1 MKKKMEK
8 ITLDLAVLSVLFV
21 ALRIMYRGELFLI
34 LSITFCTALYHFA
47 MRLMVGIIC
56 NKFIEPKLNYNSEW
70 FKEKKFEKKLYKFL
84 KVKKWKKFAPT
95 YSPES
100 FSLKDNSKEDIIRTM
115 CGAEV
120 VHEIIIVLSFLPL
133 LVSVQLDSVIEF
145 IITSVIAALVD
156 SVFVIIQRF
165 NRPRVK
171 KLLERSER
179 QLRK

>member
-1 MKKKMEK
+1 MKKTLKR
-8 ITLDLAVLSVLFV
+8 ITAILLVLSVVFV
-21 ALRIMYRGELFLI
+21 LLNFYLKTDLFLI

-47 MRLMVGIIC
+47 MRLFVGEIC
-56 NKFIEPKLNYNSEW
+56 NKFIEPKLNYNAKW
-70 FKEKKFEKKLYKFL
+70 FNEKKFEKKLYKFL

-120 VHEIIIVLSFLPL
+120 VHELIIVFSFLPIIFSGL
-133 LVSVQLDSVIEF
+133 LDSFYEF
-145 IITSVIAALVD
+145 LFTSIIAALVD

-165 NRPRVK
+165 NRPRVI
-171 KLLERSER
+171 KLLKRSER
-179 QLRK
+179 QSRK

>member
-1 MKKKMEK
+1 MKKTMKR
-8 ITLDLAVLSVLFV
+8 ITVILLVLSVVFV
-21 ALRIMYRGELFLI
+21 LLNFYLKTDLFLI

-47 MRLMVGIIC
+47 MRLFVGEIC
-56 NKFIEPKLNYNSEW
+56 NKFIEPNLNYNSKW
-70 FKEKKFEKKLYKFL
+70 FKEKKFEKKLYKLL

-120 VHEIIIVLSFLPL
+120 VHELIIVFSFLPIIFSGL
-133 LVSVQLDSVIEF
+133 LDSFYEF
-145 IITSVIAALVD
+145 LFTSIIAALVD

-165 NRPRVK
+165 NRPRVI
-171 KLLERSER
+171 KLLKRSER
-179 QLRK
+179 QSRK

>member
-21 ALRIMYRGELFLI
+21 TLRVMYRGELFLI

-47 MRLMVGIIC
+47 MRLFVGEIC
-56 NKFIEPKLNYNSEW
+56 NKFIEPNLNCNSKW
-70 FKEKKFEKKLYKFL
+70 FKEKKFEKKLYKLL

-100 FSLKDNSKEDIIRTM
+100 FSLEKNSKEDIIRTM

-120 VHEIIIVLSFLPL
+120 VHELIIVFSFLPIIFSGL
-133 LVSVQLDSVIEF
+133 LDSFYEF
-145 IITSVIAALVD
+145 LFTSIIAALVD

-165 NRPRVK
+165 NRPRVI
-171 KLLERSER
+171 KLLKRSER
-179 QLRK
+179 QSGK

>member
-1 MKKKMEK
+1 MKKTLKR
-8 ITLDLAVLSVLFV
+8 ITAILLVLSVVFV
-21 ALRIMYRGELFLI
+21 LLNFYLKTDLFLI

-47 MRLMVGIIC
+47 MRLFVGEIC
-56 NKFIEPKLNYNSEW
+56 NKFIEPKLNYNAKWFSE
-70 FKEKKFEKKLYKFL
+70 KNFEKKLYKFL

-120 VHEIIIVLSFLPL
+120 VHELIIVFSFLPIIFSGL
-133 LVSVQLDSVIEF
+133 LDSFYEF
-145 IITSVIAALVD
+145 LFTSIIAALVD

-165 NRPRVK
+165 NRPRVI
-171 KLLERSER
+171 KLLKRSER
-179 QLRK
+179 QSRK

>member
-1 MKKKMEK
+1 MKKTMKR
-8 ITLDLAVLSVLFV
+8 ITVVLLALSVISVLLNLYFKTD
-21 ALRIMYRGELFLI
+21 LFLI

-47 MRLMVGIIC
+47 MRLFVGEIC
-56 NKFIEPKLNYNSEW
+56 NKFIAPNLNCNSKW
-70 FKEKKFEKKLYKFL
+70 FNEKKFEKKLYKFL

-120 VHEIIIVLSFLPL
+120 VHEIIILFSFLPL
-133 LVSVQLDSVIEF
+133 IVSVQLNSVVEF

>member
-21 ALRIMYRGELFLI
+21 TLRVMYRGELFLI

-47 MRLMVGIIC
+47 MRLFVGEIC
-56 NKFIEPKLNYNSEW
+56 NKFIEPNLNCSSEW
-70 FKEKKFEKKLYKFL
+70 FKEKKFEKKLYKLL

-100 FSLKDNSKEDIIRTM
+100 FSLESNSKEDIIRTM

-120 VHEIIIVLSFLPL
+120 VHELIIVFSFLPL
-133 LVSVQLDSVIEF
+133 IFSGLLDSFYEF
-145 IITSVIAALVD
+145 LFTSIIAALVD

-165 NRPRVK
+165 NRPRVI
-171 KLLERSER
+171 KLLKRSER
-179 QLRK
+179 QSRK

>member
-21 ALRIMYRGELFLI
+21 TLRIMYRGELFLI

-133 LVSVQLDSVIEF
+133 LVSVQLNSVTEF

-171 KLLERSER
+171 KLLERRNKKEV
-179 QLRK
+179 

>member
-133 LVSVQLDSVIEF
+133 LVSVQLNSVTEF

-171 KLLERSER
+171 KLLERSEK
-179 QLRK
+179 QSMM

>member
-21 ALRIMYRGELFLI
+21 TLRVMYRGELFLI

-47 MRLMVGIIC
+47 MRLFVGEIC
-56 NKFIEPKLNYNSEW
+56 NKFIEPNLNCNSKW
-70 FKEKKFEKKLYKFL
+70 FKEKKFEKKIYKLL

-100 FSLKDNSKEDIIRTM
+100 FSLEKNSKEDIIRTM

-120 VHEIIIVLSFLPL
+120 VHELIIVFSFLPIIFSGL
-133 LVSVQLDSVIEF
+133 LDSFYEF
-145 IITSVIAALVD
+145 LFTSIIAALVD

-165 NRPRVK
+165 NRPRVI
-171 KLLERSER
+171 KLLKRSER
-179 QLRK
+179 PSRK

>member
-21 ALRIMYRGELFLI
+21 ALWIMYRGELFLI

-120 VHEIIIVLSFLPL
+120 VHELIIVFSFLPL
-133 LVSVQLDSVIEF
+133 IFSGLLDSFYEF
-145 IITSVIAALVD
+145 LFTSIIAALVD

-165 NRPRVK
+165 NRPRVI
-171 KLLERSER
+171 KLLKRSER
-179 QLRK
+179 QSRK

>member
-165 NRPRVK
+165 NRPRVW

-179 QLRK
+179 QFRK

>member
-1 MKKKMEK
+1 MKKTMKR
-8 ITLDLAVLSVLFV
+8 ITVILLVLSVVFV
-21 ALRIMYRGELFLI
+21 LLNFYLKTDLFLI

-47 MRLMVGIIC
+47 MRLFVGEIC
-56 NKFIEPKLNYNSEW
+56 NKFIEPKLNYNAKW
-70 FKEKKFEKKLYKFL
+70 FNEKKFEKKLYKFL

-120 VHEIIIVLSFLPL
+120 VHELIIVFSFLPIIFSGL
-133 LVSVQLDSVIEF
+133 LDSFYEF
-145 IITSVIAALVD
+145 LFTSIIAALVD

-165 NRPRVK
+165 NRPRVI
-171 KLLERSER
+171 KLLKRSER
-179 QLRK
+179 QSRK

>member
-1 MKKKMEK
+1 MKKTLKR
-8 ITLDLAVLSVLFV
+8 ITSILLVFSVVFVLLNFY
-21 ALRIMYRGELFLI
+21 LKTDLFLI

-47 MRLMVGIIC
+47 MRLFVGEIC
-56 NKFIEPKLNYNSEW
+56 NKFIEPKLNYNAKW
-70 FKEKKFEKKLYKFL
+70 FNEKKFEKKLYKFL

-120 VHEIIIVLSFLPL
+120 VHELIIVFSFLPIIFSGL
-133 LVSVQLDSVIEF
+133 LDSFYEF
-145 IITSVIAALVD
+145 LFTSIIAALVD

-165 NRPRVK
+165 NRPRVI
-171 KLLERSER
+171 KLLKRSEK
-179 QLRK
+179 QSRK

>member
-21 ALRIMYRGELFLI
+21 TLRVMYRGELFLI

-47 MRLMVGIIC
+47 MRLFVGEIC
-56 NKFIEPKLNYNSEW
+56 NKFIEPNLNCNSKW
-70 FKEKKFEKKLYKFL
+70 FKEKKFEKKLYKLL

-120 VHEIIIVLSFLPL
+120 VHELIIVFSFLPIIFSGL
-133 LVSVQLDSVIEF
+133 LDSFYEF
-145 IITSVIAALVD
+145 LFTSIIAVLVD

-165 NRPRVK
+165 NRPRVI
-171 KLLERSER
+171 KLLKRSER
-179 QLRK
+179 QSRK

>member
-1 MKKKMEK
+1 MIR
-8 ITLDLAVLSVLFV
+8 ITIILLVISFIAILLNLFF
-21 ALRIMYRGELFLI
+21 ETDLFLI

-47 MRLMVGIIC
+47 MRLFVGEIC
-56 NKFIEPKLNYNSEW
+56 NKFIDPNLNCNSKW
-70 FKEKKFEKKLYKFL
+70 FNEKKFEKKLYKIL

-100 FSLKDNSKEDIIRTM
+100 FSLENNSKEDIIRTM

-133 LVSVQLDSVIEF
+133 VVSVQLDSVIEF

-165 NRPRVK
+165 NRPRVR
-171 KLLERSER
+171 KLLERKN
-179 QLRK
+179 RKEL

>member
-1 MKKKMEK
+1 MKKTLKR
-8 ITLDLAVLSVLFV
+8 ITAILLVLSVVFV
-21 ALRIMYRGELFLI
+21 LLNFYLKTDLFLI

-47 MRLMVGIIC
+47 MRLFVGEIC
-56 NKFIEPKLNYNSEW
+56 NKFIEPNLKCNSKW
-70 FKEKKFEKKLYKFL
+70 FKEKKFEKKLYKLL

-120 VHEIIIVLSFLPL
+120 VHELIIVFSFLPIIFSGL
-133 LVSVQLDSVIEF
+133 LDSFYEF
-145 IITSVIAALVD
+145 LFTSIIAALVD

-165 NRPRVK
+165 NRPRVI
-171 KLLERSER
+171 KLLKRSER
-179 QLRK
+179 QSRK

>member
-21 ALRIMYRGELFLI
+21 TLRVMYRGELFLI

-47 MRLMVGIIC
+47 MRLFVGEIC
-56 NKFIEPKLNYNSEW
+56 NKFIEPNLNCNSKW
-70 FKEKKFEKKLYKFL
+70 FKEKKFEKKLYKLL

-120 VHEIIIVLSFLPL
+120 VHELIIVFSFLPL
-133 LVSVQLDSVIEF
+133 IFSGLLDSFYEF
-145 IITSVIAALVD
+145 LFTSIIAALVD

-165 NRPRVK
+165 NRPRVI
-171 KLLERSER
+171 KLLKRSER
-179 QLRK
+179 QSRK

>member
-1 MKKKMEK
+1 MKKTMIK
-8 ITLDLAVLSVLFV
+8 ITIMLTVLSFAFV
-21 ALRIMYRGELFLI
+21 SLNLYLKTDAFLS
-34 LSITFCTALYHFA
+34 LAITFCTMLYHFV
-47 MRLMVGIIC
+47 MRLAVGYFSEKQIQ
-56 NKFIEPKLNYNSEW
+56 PKLNCNSKW
-70 FKEKKFEKKLYKFL
+70 FKEKRFEKKLYKLL

-100 FSLKDNSKEDIIRTM
+100 FSLKDNSKEDILRTM

-133 LVSVQLDSVIEF
+133 VLSVRLDSVAEF
-145 IITSVIAALVD
+145 TITSVIAAMVD

-179 QLRK
+179 QLKK

>member
-21 ALRIMYRGELFLI
+21 ALWIMYRGELFLI

-133 LVSVQLDSVIEF
+133 LVSVQLNSVTEF

-171 KLLERSER
+171 KLLARSEK
-179 QLRK
+179 QSMM

>member
-171 KLLERSER
+171 KLLERRNKKEV
-179 QLRK
+179 